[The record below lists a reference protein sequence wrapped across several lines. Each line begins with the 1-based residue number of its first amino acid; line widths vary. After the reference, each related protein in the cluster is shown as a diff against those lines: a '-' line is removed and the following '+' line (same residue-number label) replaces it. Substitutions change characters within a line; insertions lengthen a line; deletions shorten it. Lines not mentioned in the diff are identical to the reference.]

1 MRFNAIINYNMQNL
15 LRIIKNNIAFI
26 SIAVFSFSI
35 SFDPDWNSKGLIFL
49 IIVSIANIKYKK
61 EYLQNTY
68 MLVLLIT
75 ILYITINM
83 IASKSYTGFSSYT
96 TPALSI
102 LFYLLFTQTKIK
114 FDLKSITTF
123 LTLGVFIV
131 GVLNLVVFFTNFTA
145 NLNFID
151 AWYTTTVFDIHKTYY
166 GSLLNISFLLLLY
179 LNVQKRVTSTPIF
192 IVAPIFLILLGF
204 SGSVTNSF
212 IFIVLIVLFVLYK
225 YLPRLYSFTFLFL
238 LGGQLLIILALST
251 SFGGQLFNAVDG
263 DESRIR
269 NFKVNTLVMKQ
280 APFFGYGIGNELDTI
295 QSFRKKTSWEYI
307 NKYNA
312 HNQFFQYTIG
322 GGVFYLLLCLFP
334 LLYINIKNKTLN
346 RNLFAN
352 GLTLIFCYI
361 FMIESFLVRHHG
373 QIMFSF
379 FVTLIAYKINFDK
392 HK

>member
-1 MRFNAIINYNMQNL
+1 MQNL

-192 IVAPIFLILLGF
+192 IVDRK
-204 SGSVTNSF
+204 SV
-212 IFIVLIVLFVLYK
+212 V
-225 YLPRLYSFTFLFL
+225 
-238 LGGQLLIILALST
+238 
-251 SFGGQLFNAVDG
+251 
-263 DESRIR
+263 
-269 NFKVNTLVMKQ
+269 
-280 APFFGYGIGNELDTI
+280 
-295 QSFRKKTSWEYI
+295 
-307 NKYNA
+307 
-312 HNQFFQYTIG
+312 
-322 GGVFYLLLCLFP
+322 
-334 LLYINIKNKTLN
+334 
-346 RNLFAN
+346 
-352 GLTLIFCYI
+352 
-361 FMIESFLVRHHG
+361 
-373 QIMFSF
+373 
-379 FVTLIAYKINFDK
+379 
-392 HK
+392 